1 MAKAGQKITDTVNN
15 IINKLTHKKTT
26 NLSKESTQVPVQ
38 IDTDR
43 KPVPTENPNTTEDS
57 QTSSKEKSNVQKQN
71 EDAAAKA
78 RDIAAAEE
86 DAARKAAYQAA
97 INTGANRA
105 AASAISSARDTRGL
119 QSNAASALRNAATS
133 TQADYLNKM
142 GYVEGLESNLD
153 NTKAGSFL
161 NILSGIGQ
169 GVLSGAE
176 TGASIGGF
184 IPF

>member
-1 MAKAGQKITDTVNN
+1 MAKAGQKITGTVNN
-15 IINKLTHKKTT
+15 IINALTHKKTT
-26 NLSKESTQVPVQ
+26 NLSKESPQVPVQ
-38 IDTDR
+38 IDNKTSVQNSESP
-43 KPVPTENPNTTEDS
+43 KPDNINDT
-57 QTSSKEKSNVQKQN
+57 QTSSRKSNQQN
-71 EDAAAKA
+71 DEAAKA
-78 RDIAAAEE
+78 RDAAAAEE

-105 AASAISSARDTRGL
+105 AASAISSAGDTRGL

-142 GYVEGLESNLD
+142 GYVEGLESILE

-169 GVLSGAE
+169 GAMAGVG

-184 IPF
+184 LPF